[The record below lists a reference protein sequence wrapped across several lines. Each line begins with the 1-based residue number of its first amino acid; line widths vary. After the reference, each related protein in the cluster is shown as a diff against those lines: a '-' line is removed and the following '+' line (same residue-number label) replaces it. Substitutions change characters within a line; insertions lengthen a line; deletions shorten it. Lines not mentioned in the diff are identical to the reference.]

1 MKENSDFS
9 KFFNK
14 ILLAKYFE
22 ENSQEL
28 LDDEVE
34 ILGTWSEKIEE
45 RHFDQKLDLW
55 RKSLNIGMKVQVYDN
70 YHWYPSYIIDK
81 QIKHEGEQNIQLN
94 IGYRLYHPEGS
105 KVDEKG
111 SFYGWSHMYDEWLTI
126 QSYPE
131 RILPMLVFEASQ
143 GELDFVKY
151 LMEEVE
157 FTLNDIKL
165 DVEKKRCTN
174 ELENLYNL
182 TGTPLY
188 AACEAGKYDIAK
200 YLIERNADLEIK
212 KDDQSPLMIAI
223 INNHPQIVELL
234 LEKGAILNLESQDE
248 ETQQKLQHPSQ
259 EVQNVITN
267 FQSTQRIMRILK
279 YNKISKGQKQ
289 ELQAFEKLNKNLF
302 QMIVTQYI

>member
-1 MKENSDFS
+1 
-9 KFFNK
+9 
-14 ILLAKYFE
+14 
-22 ENSQEL
+22 
-28 LDDEVE
+28 
-34 ILGTWSEKIEE
+34 
-45 RHFDQKLDLW
+45 
-55 RKSLNIGMKVQVYDN
+55 MKVLVYDDN
-70 YHWYPSYIIDK
+70 HWYPSYIIDE
-81 QIKHEGEQNIQLN
+81 QIKNEGEQHFEVK
-94 IGYRLYHPEGS
+94 IGYRLYHPLGN
-105 KVDEKG
+105 KVDEQG
-111 SFYGWSHMYDEWLTI
+111 RFYGWSQKYDEWIATYF
-126 QSYPE
+126 QRD

-143 GELDFVKY
+143 GELDLVKY
-151 LMEEVE
+151 LM
-157 FTLNDIKL
+157 D
-165 DVEKKRCTN
+165 